1 MPRALPDAILASV
14 LRQLREDCGLSQ
26 KTLAGRVG
34 MTTGAIGRIEQRR
47 ASPSWSTVVAIAAA
61 LGVSLVDLAELIEAN
76 SPVRRDR

>member
-1 MPRALPDAILASV
+1 
-14 LRQLREDCGLSQ
+14 
-26 KTLAGRVG
+26 